1 MSSGSRPFRLLVIA
15 HGHPALS
22 RGGGEHAANALH
34 RHFQRQ
40 EGVESRFLA
49 AAEDEHL
56 AYGCSIGSIDD
67 GQGGRDLLIRRSGC
81 HFFHPSAVDLSDA
94 GDLAHWVRTWQPDA
108 VHLHHFIHVGL
119 DLITALRHWLP
130 NSRIVLTLHE
140 FLSICPYN
148 GQLRRR
154 DGLPC
159 GGPSSHGCRQ
169 CLPERSAT
177 DLLLRDQMIRLALAR
192 VDHLISPSLYLAER
206 LRQEGIGL
214 RTTAMAGKAM
224 PEISVIDNLLGL
236 PLAPV
241 PPAPAPRIAPALR
254 LGYFGQI
261 TPFKG
266 LDLILE
272 ALELVV
278 HSNAGP
284 VVLTIHGTDLQQL
297 EHWPE
302 DWQACR
308 QQIRKGLKRL
318 AGHVVVH
325 GPYGQGQIPQL
336 MAEVDWVVMGSRW
349 PENSPVVIQEALACG
364 RPLLVPGFG
373 GMAEKVLHGVQGL
386 HYTPGSAVA
395 LAEVIHRCLQ
405 DRQLQ
410 PALAANCYRSP
421 DRDAQLAAMHW
432 RVYRNEALPLGPGIT
447 PVGVIPPGP
456 VAVAP
461 TPAGPTAADR
471 SRDAASG
478 RGSAAAMPV
487 DVLIPVGAKDR
498 ELLAVVVAAVR
509 RHLRGHRRILLVS
522 ADRQD
527 QRWCRDPQ
535 VEWIDEREFP
545 PGSEA
550 LAQILGAD
558 TALGWW
564 WQQLIKLQAQR
575 LLPELADHLLVLD
588 SETVLLR
595 PVRFLDGQGRSLLH
609 PASEDNPTYRNHR
622 QRLLPD
628 LLCQTS
634 GLSGITHCMLFDRR
648 ILEQLHTQVEAIHG
662 VPLWQA
668 FLSQVDPLHRR
679 QGGASEYDLYF
690 HYALQFAPQLVRLRS
705 LPWKVS
711 GDLDELHR
719 RDQAYITFHR
729 HMREQW
735 QQHLLGYQAWQR
747 RQEGWIAKLDPSEC
761 RSISSQAASPAP
773 PAG

>member
-1 MSSGSRPFRLLVIA
+1 MSSAPRPFRLLVMA
-15 HGHPALS
+15 HGHPTLN
-22 RGGGEHAANALH
+22 RGGGENAAYALH
-34 RHFQRQ
+34 RYFQRQ
-40 EGVESRFLA
+40 AGVESRFLA
-49 AAEDEHL
+49 AADEEHL
-56 AYGCSIGSIDD
+56 AYGSSIGSLDD

-81 HFFHPSAVDLSDA
+81 HFFHPSAVDLSD
-94 GDLAHWVRTWQPDA
+94 GGELASWVGEWQPDV
-108 VHLHHFIHVGL
+108 VHLHHFIHLGL

-130 NSRIVLTLHE
+130 ASRIVLTLHE

-159 GGPSSHGCRQ
+159 EGPSSHGCRQ
-169 CLPERSAT
+169 CLPERSAM
-177 DLLLRDQMIRLALAR
+177 DLLLRDQLIRLALAR

-206 LRQEGIGL
+206 LRQQGIGR
-214 RTTAMAGKAM
+214 RTTAISGRAM

-236 PLAPV
+236 PLGPV
-241 PPAPAPRIAPALR
+241 PPAPAPRLAPTLR

-272 ALELVV
+272 ALELVMR
-278 HSNAGP
+278 SNAGP

-308 QQIRKGLKRL
+308 QQIDKRLKRL
-318 AGHVVVH
+318 CGHVVVH

-395 LAEVIHRCLQ
+395 LAEAIHRCLH
-405 DRQLQ
+405 DPALQ
-410 PALAANCYRSP
+410 PALAVNCRRHR
-421 DRDAQLAAMHW
+421 DRDAELAAQHW
-432 RVYRNEALPLGPGIT
+432 RVYRNEGLPLGPGL
-447 PVGVIPPGP
+447 
-456 VAVAP
+456 
-461 TPAGPTAADR
+461 TPATPAAGDQ
-471 SRDAASG
+471 A
-478 RGSAAAMPV
+478 RGSATERPI
-487 DVLIPVGAKDR
+487 DVLIPVGPKDR

-509 RHLRGHRRILLVS
+509 RHLCGQRRILLVS
-522 ADRQD
+522 ADHQD
-527 QRWCRDPQ
+527 QHWCRDPE
-535 VEWIDEREFP
+535 VEWLDEREFP

-558 TALGWW
+558 AALGWW

-575 LLPELADHLLVLD
+575 QLSELADHLLVLD

-609 PASEDNPTYRNHR
+609 PTSEDNPTYSAHR

-628 LLCQTS
+628 LQCQTP

-648 ILEQLHTQVEAIHG
+648 ILERLHAHVEAIHG

-668 FLSQVDPLHRR
+668 FLAQVDPLHRR

-711 GDLDELHR
+711 GDLDELLR
-719 RDQAYITFHR
+719 LDQAYITFHR
-729 HMREQW
+729 HLREQW
-735 QQHLLGYQAWQR
+735 QQHLQGYRAWQQ
-747 RQEGWIAKLDPSEC
+747 RQEGGMAKPNPLSA
-761 RSISSQAASPAP
+761 SAASPAP

>member
-1 MSSGSRPFRLLVIA
+1 MSSASRPFRLLVMA

-22 RGGGEHAANALH
+22 RGGGEHAAYALH
-34 RHFQRQ
+34 RHFQGQ

-49 AAEDEHL
+49 AADEEHL
-56 AYGCSIGSIDD
+56 AYGGSLGSLDD

-81 HFFHPSAVDLSDA
+81 HFFHPSAVDLSDG
-94 GDLAHWVRTWQPDA
+94 GDLARWIRAWQPDV
-108 VHLHHFIHVGL
+108 VHLHHFIHLGL

-130 NSRIVLTLHE
+130 ASRIVLTLHE

-159 GGPSSHGCRQ
+159 DGPSSHGCQQ
-169 CLPERSAT
+169 CLPERSAM
-177 DLLLRDQMIRLALAR
+177 DLLLRDQLIRLTLAR

-206 LRQEGIGL
+206 LRQQG
-214 RTTAMAGKAM
+214 M

-236 PLAPV
+236 PWGPR
-241 PPAPAPRIAPALR
+241 PSAPAERNSHALR

-278 HSNAGP
+278 RSNAGP

-308 QQIRKGLKRL
+308 QQIRKRLKRL
-318 AGHVVVH
+318 RGHVVVH
-325 GPYGQGQIPQL
+325 GPYGQGEIPQL

-386 HYTPGSAVA
+386 HYTPGSAGA
-395 LAEVIHRCLQ
+395 LAELIHRCLQ

-410 PALAANCYRSP
+410 PALAAHCRRSP
-421 DRDAQLAAMHW
+421 DRDAELAALHW
-432 RVYRNEALPLGPGIT
+432 RVYRNEGLPLGPGF
-447 PVGVIPPGP
+447 
-456 VAVAP
+456 
-461 TPAGPTAADR
+461 TPASLAAAGQDT
-471 SRDAASG
+471 DAAVG
-478 RGSAAAMPV
+478 RGSAALLPV
-487 DVLIPVGAKDR
+487 DVLIPVGPKDR
-498 ELLAVVVAAVR
+498 ELLAVVVAGVR
-509 RHLRGHRRILLVS
+509 RHLRSQRRILLVS
-522 ADRQD
+522 ADPQD

-558 TALGWW
+558 AALGWW

-609 PASEDNPTYRNHR
+609 PASEDNPSYSAHR

-628 LLCQTS
+628 LVSQAP

-668 FLSQVDPLHRR
+668 FLAQVDPLHRR

-690 HYALQFAPQLVRLRS
+690 HYALQCAPERVRLRS

-711 GDLDELHR
+711 GDLDELQR

-729 HMREQW
+729 HLREQW
-735 QQHLLGYQAWQR
+735 QQHLQGYRAWQQ
-747 RQEGWIAKLDPSEC
+747 RQEGRLAK
-761 RSISSQAASPAP
+761 PAP
-773 PAG
+773 PAD

>member
-1 MSSGSRPFRLLVIA
+1 MSSAPSRPFRLLVVA

-22 RGGGEHAANALH
+22 RGGGEHAAYALH

-40 EGVESRFLA
+40 EGVESLFLA
-49 AAEDEHL
+49 AAGEEHL
-56 AYGCSIGSIDD
+56 AYGGSIGSLAD
-67 GQGGRDLLIRRSGC
+67 GQGGRDLLIRRSSC
-81 HFFHPSAVDLSDA
+81 HFFHPTATDLSD
-94 GDLAHWVRTWQPDA
+94 GGELARLIQQWQPDV

-130 NSRIVLTLHE
+130 SSRLVLTLHE

-154 DGLPC
+154 NGLPC
-159 GGPSSHGCRQ
+159 DGPTIHGCQ
-169 CLPERSAT
+169 ECLPERSAT
-177 DLLLRDQMIRLALAR
+177 DLLLRQQLIRLALAR
-192 VDHLISPSLYLAER
+192 VDHLISPSLYLAQR
-206 LRQEGIGL
+206 LQQQGIGL
-214 RTTAMAGKAM
+214 PEPPAAM
-224 PEISVIDNLLGL
+224 PMPAISVIDNLLGL
-236 PLAPV
+236 AADPL
-241 PPAPAPRIAPALR
+241 PPSRSASISATLR

-278 HSNAGP
+278 RSNAGP
-284 VVLTIHGTDLQQL
+284 IVLIIHGTDLQQL

-308 QQIRKGLKRL
+308 QTIQKRLKRL
-318 AGHVVVH
+318 RGHVVVH
-325 GPYGQGQIPQL
+325 GPYAQSQIPQL

-386 HYTPGSAVA
+386 HYTPGSALA
-395 LAEVIHRCLQ
+395 LAEQIHRCLQ
-405 DRQLQ
+405 DRELQ
-410 PALAANCYRSP
+410 PALAAHCRRNP
-421 DRDAQLAAMHW
+421 DRDQQLAELHW
-432 RVYRNEALPLGPGIT
+432 RVYRNDHLPVGPGL
-447 PVGVIPPGP
+447 
-456 VAVAP
+456 
-461 TPAGPTAADR
+461 TPAGSAAPLDHASPSLAADTL
-471 SRDAASG
+471 
-478 RGSAAAMPV
+478 PV
-487 DVLIPVGAKDR
+487 DVLIPVGPKDR

-509 RHLRGHRRILLVS
+509 RHLRGLRRMVLVS
-522 ADRQD
+522 ADQQD
-527 QRWCRDPQ
+527 QLWCRDPQ
-535 VEWIDEREFP
+535 VAWMDEREFP
-545 PGSEA
+545 PGPEA
-550 LAQILGAD
+550 IARILGDDA
-558 TALGWW
+558 ALGWW
-564 WQQLIKLQAQR
+564 WQQLIKLQAQI

-595 PVRFLDGQGRSLLH
+595 PVRFLDGRGRALLH
-609 PASEDNPTYRNHR
+609 PASEVNPAYSDHI

-628 LLCQTS
+628 LGRHGP
-634 GLSGITHCMLFDRR
+634 GLSGITHCMLFNRQ
-648 ILEQLHTQVEAIHG
+648 ILEQLHAEVEALHG

-668 FLSQVDPLHRR
+668 FLAQVDPLHRR

-690 HYALQFAPQLVRLRS
+690 NYALQRAPRQVRLRS

-711 GDLDELHR
+711 GDLEEQKR

-735 QQHLLGYQAWQR
+735 QQHIHGYGAWQQ
-747 RQEGWIAKLDPSEC
+747 RQEGLLPIGNQRPET
-761 RSISSQAASPAP
+761 
-773 PAG
+773 